1 MVADQAFPARLPN
14 FDLLI
19 NLKAAKAVGFEIP
32 TALRSPTR
40 SFNRQIFCIRVLLH
54 MLTAVP
60 GTDRPFAALQR
71 FRQLCDVFCR
81 AGEATTT
88 GGGDLGP

>member
-1 MVADQAFPARLPN
+1 MAADQAFPARLPN

-19 NLKAAKAVGFEIP
+19 YLKAASAVGFEIP

-40 SFNRQIFCIRVLLH
+40 SFNRQIFCLRTLPH

-60 GTDRPFAALQR
+60 GTLPPSQGNRDPRPRTVL
-71 FRQLCDVFCR
+71 L
-81 AGEATTT
+81 
-88 GGGDLGP
+88 